1 MAQARSRADDL
12 RAGVDGGDVGVL
24 MEEIHGPVPD
34 AAAPIQDP
42 PSTTDHE
49 TEDAPDE
56 RCSGARTGPNNLRG
70 TLRR

>member
-1 MAQARSRADDL
+1 
-12 RAGVDGGDVGVL
+12 

-42 PSTTDHE
+42 PSITDHE